1 MTNRRQDHG
10 LHKQGTSRHQPLQ
23 QVKVDLNSHSSAIAG
38 SAIANPLVDR
48 QANQS
53 VHVRAPSTTKATIRN
68 AQGLRLIRG
77 GKAAIAAA
85 PVAEKILAHS
95 NLGKMRVDS
104 RAGKEGRVL
113 DELSR
118 CASSIIADETP
129 TDRRLQVQSH
139 LREASRLLCGE
150 GEDGR
155 LLGWLLEDCA
165 EVLRREMEVS
175 AERASS

>member
-1 MTNRRQDHG
+1 MLPMTNRRQDHG
-10 LHKQGTSRHQPLQ
+10 LQKQGTSRYQALQ
-23 QVKVDLNSHSSAIAG
+23 QVKADL
-38 SAIANPLVDR
+38 
-48 QANQS
+48 S
-53 VHVRAPSTTKATIRN
+53 VHSGASADNAALVRAPVAAGATMRN

-77 GKAAIAAA
+77 GKAAVAAA
-85 PVAEKILAHS
+85 PVSDKILAHS
-95 NLGKMRVDS
+95 NSGKMRVDS

-129 TDRRLQVQSH
+129 TDRRSQVQNH

-175 AERASS
+175 AERAS